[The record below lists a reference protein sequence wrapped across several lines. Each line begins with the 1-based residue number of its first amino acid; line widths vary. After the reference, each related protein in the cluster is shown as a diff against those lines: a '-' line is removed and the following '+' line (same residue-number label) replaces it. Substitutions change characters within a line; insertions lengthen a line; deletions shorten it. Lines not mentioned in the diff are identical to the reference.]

1 MLRVLNYL
9 LKGLRIKGMRLLLK
23 LSHINLSKHS
33 ALESNF
39 ILKLPYDPV
48 CPSVDRLMGLSV
60 CHISSFTSNDPN
72 GVLVD
77 GTSSKKDFIAEK
89 EQKRN
94 IKNMSNKLSF
104 FGLFETDGRTLWHK
118 VVLCPIKSDLQGF
131 IRSKENGIQK
141 MKTLNQEISHR
152 PF

>member
-60 CHISSFTSNDPN
+60 CHISSFTSNNPM

-77 GTSSKKDFIAEK
+77 GSSSQKDFIAEK
-89 EQKRN
+89 EAN
-94 IKNMSNKLSF
+94 
-104 FGLFETDGRTLWHK
+104 
-118 VVLCPIKSDLQGF
+118 
-131 IRSKENGIQK
+131 
-141 MKTLNQEISHR
+141 
-152 PF
+152 